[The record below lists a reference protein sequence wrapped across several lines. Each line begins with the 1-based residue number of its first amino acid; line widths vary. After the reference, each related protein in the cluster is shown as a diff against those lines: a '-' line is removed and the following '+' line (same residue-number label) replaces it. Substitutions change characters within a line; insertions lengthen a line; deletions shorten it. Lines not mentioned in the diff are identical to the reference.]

1 MSSLAFS
8 LPQQSRPFEPS
19 AVRMPDEP
27 IQEDPLPTHQIQT
40 AGCQLFELK
49 RNLSEKADPFDQL
62 GQLEGQL
69 SPQMEQHCD

>member
-1 MSSLAFS
+1 
-8 LPQQSRPFEPS
+8 
-19 AVRMPDEP
+19 MPDEP

-69 SPQMEQHCD
+69 SPKVEQHCD